1 MTPPPPALWPSTQE
15 ARGLV
20 ASLLQRWDLGEL
32 HVLPHSPRSGRA
44 FNPKE
49 VLQAPGLGGPLLV
62 RWTDGWAIAR
72 WPSALGFLKW
82 VPLSFLGLRLLSWA
96 PPPQAPPTLSC
107 CRGAGHP
114 PGLVPPVPRCSLALR
129 VLIHCPGPL
138 YLPFLLCGSRFFW
151 NNLLSSVLCPWFI
164 SPGSSQHCT
173 YWPHGPRQVT
183 EPLLSLSFSRIKWR
197 W

>member
-1 MTPPPPALWPSTQE
+1 MFWTRLQFSSCHYHQSKKKGGLSPLPRVLTPSPPMTPPPPALWPSTQE

-32 HVLPHSPRSGRA
+32 HGLPHSPSSGRA

-72 WPSALGFLKW
+72 WPSALGLLKW
-82 VPLSFLGLRLLSWA
+82 APLSFLGLRLLSWA

-107 CRGAGHP
+107 CRGAGHA
-114 PGLVPPVPRCSLALR
+114 PGLVPPVPRCSLAL
-129 VLIHCPGPL
+129 VCSHTALALFIF
-138 YLPFLLCGSRFFW
+138 LPFSVVLEGLASP
-151 NNLLSSVLCPWFI
+151 SSV
-164 SPGSSQHCT
+164 
-173 YWPHGPRQVT
+173 
-183 EPLLSLSFSRIKWR
+183 SLVP
-197 W
+197 

>member
-32 HVLPHSPRSGRA
+32 HGLPHSPSSGRA

-72 WPSALGFLKW
+72 WPSALGLLKW
-82 VPLSFLGLRLLSWA
+82 APLSFLGLRLLSWA

-107 CRGAGHP
+107 CRGAGHT
-114 PGLVPPVPRCSLALR
+114 PGLVPPVPRCSLAL
-129 VLIHCPGPL
+129 VCSHTALALFI
-138 YLPFLLCGSRFFW
+138 FLALCGSRFFW
-151 NNLLSSVLCPWFI
+151 KNLLPPVLSPWFL

-173 YWPHGPRQVT
+173 YRPRGPRQVT
-183 EPLLSLSFSRIKWR
+183 EPLHYLSFSRIKWR